1 MDINW
6 LAVGAFGLGA
16 FAKLILPWLLKR
28 YRDPDAPDSKWNWRY
43 FWPQLVAFAIV
54 VLVVPILTPNI
65 EAINLMPPFGAY
77 LAGWGLGDQAKTLI
91 LDTGLVPK

>member
-16 FAKLILPWLLKR
+16 LAKLLVPWLLKR
-28 YRDPDAPDSKWNWRY
+28 YRYPDATDSQWNWRY

-54 VLVVPILTPNI
+54 ALVAPVLFPNI
-65 EAINLMPPFGAY
+65 EMINTMTPFMAY

-91 LDTGLVPK
+91 LDTGIVPK

>member
-1 MDINW
+1 MNTMW

-16 FAKLILPWLLKR
+16 LAKLFVPWLIKR
-28 YRDPDAPDSKWNWRY
+28 YRNPEAEDAKWNWRY

-54 VLVVPILTPNI
+54 VLMAPVLSPDIESVLQMTPV
-65 EAINLMPPFGAY
+65 MAY

-91 LDTGLVPK
+91 LDTGVVSK